1 MAKLW
6 IGRKHRRN
14 WSQWGDSW
22 VTVQNNPCLCDS
34 ELVSDSL
41 SSVWNE
47 LFFRPMFWWLPVPK
61 QMKQVGGVK
70 DGLICGIC
78 SYWCHTDQ
86 NWVANPPKT
95 NCLKWRAYGRLQPE
109 LLTLSDHF
117 YSSFIKNLALSI
129 MSIHQC
135 NCIHAEIILTPHLAH
150 SEPLFKPVLPPLWHT
165 LMSLEPLID
174 FVCTKHILFIH
185 VQTCRKN
192 KPSSLK
198 LV

>member
-70 DGLICGIC
+70 DGLNLWYLLLLM
-78 SYWCHTDQ
+78 SYRPKLGCK
-86 NWVANPPKT
+86 PPKT

-174 FVCTKHILFIH
+174 FVCTKHILFIR

>member
-6 IGRKHRRN
+6 IGRKRWRN

-22 VTVQNNPCLCDS
+22 VIVQKNPCLCDS

-41 SSVWNE
+41 SSVWSE
-47 LFFRPMFWWLPVPK
+47 LFFKPMFWWLSVPK

-86 NWVANPPKT
+86 NWVTNPPKT

-117 YSSFIKNLALSI
+117 YS
-129 MSIHQC
+129 
-135 NCIHAEIILTPHLAH
+135 
-150 SEPLFKPVLPPLWHT
+150 

-174 FVCTKHILFIH
+174 SVCTKHILFIY

-192 KPSSLK
+192 KPSSLN